1 MGALYGLLVVS
12 LEQAVAA
19 PFASSRLADAGA
31 RVIKIERPEGDFA
44 RNYDHVVNGDS
55 AYFVWLNRG
64 KESISM
70 DLSQPQEILLLRS
83 MLKKADVLIENFK
96 PGSLAKLGV
105 VIEEL
110 REEYPK
116 LITCSI
122 SGYGSHGDWSKK
134 KAYDLLIQAETGMAS
149 ITGSSDAP
157 GRVGVSVA
165 DIAAGMY
172 TWSAILEALI
182 ARGISGN
189 GRHIEVSLFD
199 ALADWMAVPLLWY
212 DYGGKTPERVG
223 LSHPSICPYG
233 AFKTADGKTL
243 LLSIQNEREWRRF
256 CGDIL
261 ADEAFAEL
269 YPNNSIRL
277 ENRAEI
283 DSLVAETLGKMT
295 HAVVASKLKKAEIAY
310 GTLNDLQGLSTHSEL
325 RRAKISNPDIEIRIP
340 APPAICDKKP
350 LEMLGRVPELNQHGE
365 AIRAEFG
372 ETVSLKED

>member
-1 MGALYGLLVVS
+1 MGALDGLLVVS

-64 KESISM
+64 KESIAM
-70 DLSQPQEILLLRS
+70 DLSQSEEIRLLLS
-83 MLKKADVLIENFK
+83 MLKTADVLIENFK
-96 PGSLAKLGV
+96 PGSLAKLG
-105 VIEEL
+105 IEVAEL
-110 REEYPK
+110 RKENPK
-116 LITCSI
+116 LISCSI
-122 SGYGSHGDWSKK
+122 SGYGSHGDW
-134 KAYDLLIQAETGMAS
+134 KAYDLLIQAETGMSS
-149 ITGSSDAP
+149 ITGSADAP

-172 TWSAILEALI
+172 SWSAILEALI

-212 DYGGKTPERVG
+212 DYGGKAPERVG

-243 LLSIQNEREWRRF
+243 LLSIQNEREWKRF
-256 CGDIL
+256 CADIL
-261 ADEAFAEL
+261 ADEAIAEL
-269 YPNNSIRL
+269 YPDNSIRL
-277 ENRAEI
+277 TNRDEI

-295 HAVVASKLKKAEIAY
+295 HADAAAKLKKAEIAY
-310 GTLNDLQGLSTHSEL
+310 GTLNDLQGFSSHSEL
-325 RRAKISNPDIEIRIP
+325 RRAKISSPEFEIQIP
-340 APPAICDKKP
+340 APPAICDKNP
-350 LEMLGRVPELNQHGE
+350 LETLGGVPELNQHGE
-365 AIRAEFG
+365 AIRAEFA

>member
-1 MGALYGLLVVS
+1 MGALDGLLVVS

-31 RVIKIERPEGDFA
+31 RIIKVERPEGDFA

-64 KESISM
+64 KESIAM
-70 DLSQPQEILLLRS
+70 DLSQSGEIRLLLS
-83 MLKKADVLIENFK
+83 MLKTADVLIENFK
-96 PGSLAKLGV
+96 PGSLAKLG
-105 VIEEL
+105 IEVAEL
-110 REEYPK
+110 RKENPK
-116 LITCSI
+116 LISCTI
-122 SGYGSHGDWSKK
+122 SGYGSQGDWSKM
-134 KAYDLLIQAETGMAS
+134 KAYDLLIQAETGMSS
-149 ITGSSDAP
+149 ITGSTEAP

-172 TWSAILEALI
+172 SWSAILEALI

-212 DYGGKTPERVG
+212 DYGGKAPERVG

-243 LLSIQNEREWRRF
+243 LLSIQNEREWKRF
-256 CGDIL
+256 CRDIL
-261 ADEAFAEL
+261 ADEAIAEQ
-269 YPNNSIRL
+269 YPDNSIRL
-277 ENRAEI
+277 KNRDEI

-295 HAVVASKLKKAEIAY
+295 HTDAAAKLKKAEIAY
-310 GTLNDLQGLSTHSEL
+310 GTLNDLQGFSSHSEL
-325 RRAKISNPDIEIRIP
+325 RRTKICSPDFEIQIP

-350 LEMLGRVPELNQHGE
+350 PETLGVVPELNQHGE
-365 AIRAEFG
+365 AIRAEFA

>member
-1 MGALYGLLVVS
+1 MGGLDGLLVVS

-70 DLSQPQEILLLRS
+70 DLKHPEEIKLLRS
-83 MLKKADVLIENFK
+83 ILNKADVLIENFK
-96 PGSLAKLGV
+96 PGSLAKLGLDPNK
-105 VIEEL
+105 L
-110 REEYPK
+110 REDNPK

-122 SGYGSHGDWSKK
+122 SGYGSRGEWAKM

-149 ITGSSDAP
+149 ITGTADAP

-172 TWSAILEALI
+172 SWAAILEALI
-182 ARGISGN
+182 ARGISGR

-199 ALADWMAVPLLWY
+199 ALADWMAVPLLWQ
-212 DYGGKTPERVG
+212 DYGGKAPERVG

-243 LLSIQNEREWRRF
+243 LLSIQNEREWIRF
-256 CGDIL
+256 C
-261 ADEAFAEL
+261 
-269 YPNNSIRL
+269 
-277 ENRAEI
+277 AEI
-283 DSLVAETLGKMT
+283 LDDADFADQYPDNSSRLSNRSAVDKRVADVLGKML
-295 HAVVASKLKKAEIAY
+295 HAEAAKKLKKSEIAF
-310 GTLNDLQGLSTHSEL
+310 GTLNDVQGLSSHPVL
-325 RRAKISNPDIEIRIP
+325 RRAEISNPEGNIRFP
-340 APPAICDKKP
+340 APPAIFDNKP
-350 LEMLGRVPELNQHGE
+350 QDTLGEVPRLNQHGDS
-365 AIRAEFG
+365 IRAEFE
-372 ETVSLKED
+372 ETASME